1 MSEKSNKKI
10 SPSEAKILHVLWQ
23 KQPLSSKQIA
33 EQLINESWSIVTT
46 KTLIN
51 RLLKKGYLSYEKKG
65 RQYLYYST
73 ITKENYLKIENNNFI
88 KRLYNGSLSGLFASF
103 SEHEKISREELD
115 KIKLIIEQIED
126 NT

>member
-1 MSEKSNKKI
+1 MSKKSNKKI

-23 KQPLSSKQIA
+23 KQPVSSKQIA
-33 EQLINESWSIVTT
+33 EQLINESWSLVTT

-65 RQYLYYST
+65 RQYLYHSK

-115 KIKLIIEQIED
+115 KIKLIIQQIED